1 MTPAVKPPKATVV
14 DLLMRA
20 AERLMLAAQD
30 EGAVLRGAIDLLGD
44 RFGYEMRYVLLWRP
58 ERKVLEMAVVGGPAA
73 DRPEVRAFTTRL
85 GVGLTGRCAE
95 SLATVYAPDVSK
107 DPRYVGLVGECASEL
122 CVPIAVGDTLL
133 GVLALESG
141 GLDAFTHEDEI
152 AVEAFSKLLALALTN
167 ARANDRIHKDI
178 EVLEALN
185 DVAEQAASLDLGQTL
200 DAAVRAFQRLTASD
214 STAIHLYRG
223 ERREL
228 EVGALVFDPS
238 LYPADYE
245 ETVRSRG
252 LALGEGFVG
261 WAAQHRQPAVIDDDS
276 KDPRRESPAGFA
288 PEVKSALAF
297 PLIVEDR
304 LVGVINAV
312 KMGVGRYRPE
322 HVRLAQTLAHQS
334 ALAIAAAQAYAEIAH
349 LSLTDE
355 LTGLA
360 NARALKARLDAE
372 IVRAVRYKRP
382 LSLLLI
388 DSDALKRVNDKFG
401 HDAGDHL
408 LLEVAAGLRRELR
421 ATDFVGR
428 YGGDEF
434 IALVPETDLGAAAQI
449 ARRLLSLLAT
459 PDEAGR
465 LCTVSIGVAAV
476 EPGILT
482 GEQLFRVADRAL
494 YQAKR
499 LGKNRAEVSSL
510 IEAS

>member
-1 MTPAVKPPKATVV
+1 M
-14 DLLMRA
+14 
-20 AERLMLAAQD
+20 
-30 EGAVLRGAIDLLGD
+30 
-44 RFGYEMRYVLLWRP
+44 
-58 ERKVLEMAVVGGPAA
+58 
-73 DRPEVRAFTTRL
+73 
-85 GVGLTGRCAE
+85 
-95 SLATVYAPDVSK
+95 
-107 DPRYVGLVGECASEL
+107 
-122 CVPIAVGDTLL
+122 
-133 GVLALESG
+133 
-141 GLDAFTHEDEI
+141 
-152 AVEAFSKLLALALTN
+152 
-167 ARANDRIHKDI
+167 
-178 EVLEALN
+178 
-185 DVAEQAASLDLGQTL
+185 
-200 DAAVRAFQRLTASD
+200 
-214 STAIHLYRG
+214 
-223 ERREL
+223 
-228 EVGALVFDPS
+228 
-238 LYPADYE
+238 
-245 ETVRSRG
+245 
-252 LALGEGFVG
+252 
-261 WAAQHRQPAVIDDDS
+261 
-276 KDPRRESPAGFA
+276 
-288 PEVKSALAF
+288 KSALAF

-304 LVGVINAV
+304 LVGVISAV

>member
-1 MTPAVKPPKATVV
+1 MRKPPT
-14 DLLMRA
+14 
-20 AERLMLAAQD
+20 
-30 EGAVLRGAIDLLGD
+30 
-44 RFGYEMRYVLLWRP
+44 P
-58 ERKVLEMAVVGGPAA
+58 
-73 DRPEVRAFTTRL
+73 
-85 GVGLTGRCAE
+85 
-95 SLATVYAPDVSK
+95 
-107 DPRYVGLVGECASEL
+107 
-122 CVPIAVGDTLL
+122 
-133 GVLALESG
+133 
-141 GLDAFTHEDEI
+141 
-152 AVEAFSKLLALALTN
+152 
-167 ARANDRIHKDI
+167 
-178 EVLEALN
+178 
-185 DVAEQAASLDLGQTL
+185 
-200 DAAVRAFQRLTASD
+200 
-214 STAIHLYRG
+214 
-223 ERREL
+223 
-228 EVGALVFDPS
+228 
-238 LYPADYE
+238 
-245 ETVRSRG
+245 
-252 LALGEGFVG
+252 
-261 WAAQHRQPAVIDDDS
+261 
-276 KDPRRESPAGFA
+276 
-288 PEVKSALAF
+288 
-297 PLIVEDR
+297 
-304 LVGVINAV
+304 
-312 KMGVGRYRPE
+312 
-322 HVRLAQTLAHQS
+322 
-334 ALAIAAAQAYAEIAH
+334 
-349 LSLTDE
+349 
-355 LTGLA
+355 
-360 NARALKARLDAE
+360 RLDAE